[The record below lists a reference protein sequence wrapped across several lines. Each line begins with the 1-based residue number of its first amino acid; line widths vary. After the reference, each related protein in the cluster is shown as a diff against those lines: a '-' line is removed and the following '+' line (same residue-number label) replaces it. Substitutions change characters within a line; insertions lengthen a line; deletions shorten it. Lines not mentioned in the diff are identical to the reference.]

1 MTAALIFVLH
11 RVIREKFTFRFVFIY
26 VPPIIEYIAQRQEM
40 ESAHRR
46 LATTLAHLDL
56 KNGNQIDT
64 ALKANE
70 CNGKIDEHALNTLL
84 FDHLEYRHQVFDF
97 LKDPF
102 FAPRYELGMAG
113 KL

>member
-1 MTAALIFVLH
+1 
-11 RVIREKFTFRFVFIY
+11 
-26 VPPIIEYIAQRQEM
+26 M

-56 KNGNQIDT
+56 SNGNQVDT
-64 ALKANE
+64 TLQANQ
-70 CNGKIDEHALNTLL
+70 CSGKIDSHALNAIL

-102 FAPRYELGMAG
+102 FVPRYELSMAG
-113 KL
+113 KICKQY

>member
-1 MTAALIFVLH
+1 
-11 RVIREKFTFRFVFIY
+11 
-26 VPPIIEYIAQRQEM
+26 M

-56 KNGNQIDT
+56 NNGNQVDT
-64 ALKANE
+64 ALQANQ
-70 CNGKIDEHALNTLL
+70 CSGKIDSNALNTLL

-113 KL
+113 KIYKQYFPMHDIVLCILMCPRPT